1 MHPALS
7 QQLFLQQLQEALKTE
22 GLFSPEM
29 ALEDDAYPDLY
40 IRFTNLQGR
49 ARLLHFEGVNY
60 DFQAIQV
67 RPVDPTTREPLS
79 PQDWMTR
86 GGGPFPPHQ
95 MLSGP
100 FLCLQGTRDYYT
112 HEGHRPSVTGER
124 WELWRAELPLAGLLA
139 TIKTKFATGEWA

>member
-7 QQLFLQQLQEALKTE
+7 RQLLREQLQEALDTE
-22 GLFSPEM
+22 GFFSPEM
-29 ALEDDAYPDLY
+29 ELVEDVSPDLY
-40 IRFTNLQGR
+40 IRFTNLQGQ
-49 ARLLHFEGVNY
+49 ARLLHFECTDY

-79 PQDWMTR
+79 PHGWMTR
-86 GGGPFPPHQ
+86 NAGSFPSHQ

-124 WELWRAELPLAGLLA
+124 WELWRAELPLARLLHA
-139 TIKTKFATGEWA
+139 IKGKFATGEWA

>member
-7 QQLFLQQLQEALKTE
+7 RQLLIEQLQEALSVE

-29 ALEDDAYPDLY
+29 ELVDDGYPDLY
-40 IRFTNLQGR
+40 IRFTNHQGR
-49 ARLLHFEGVNY
+49 ARLLHLECTDY

-67 RPVDPTTREPLS
+67 RPVDPTTREPL
-79 PQDWMTR
+79 PPHDWMTR

-95 MLSGP
+95 MLGGS

-124 WELWRAELPLAGLLA
+124 WELWRAELPLARLLH
-139 TIKTKFATGEWA
+139 TIKGKFATGEWA